1 MDLQKKVQDVLDR
14 AVENGTE
21 CGCQAALFIDGKL
34 EVNAYAGASSVRDGK
49 ARSGRP
55 GS

>member
-21 CGCQAALFIDGKL
+21 CGQPVTVELKED
-34 EVNAYAGASSVRDGK
+34 
-49 ARSGRP
+49 
-55 GS
+55 